1 MLVPF
6 LSLRRIFQAGCLLL
20 GGLLCTNVLADDY
33 DPLAED
39 RVIETRSVRQQTMS
53 EAVYNH
59 LSAAQEL
66 MSDDSAGAL
75 DELERL
81 EKMRLNGYERALVMQ
96 TYGYV
101 YMQGDDS
108 SRAISYFER
117 CLELDTLPDAAQ
129 QGMLFS
135 LAMLYGGE
143 ERWQESLDTA
153 IRWFRY
159 EEEPK
164 AEAYVLVAQI
174 HMQLGNSV
182 LALPYIQ
189 RANQT
194 AEEPHEQWYL
204 LELSILL
211 SQDRYADAVELLHAI
226 ISHWPDRAKYWEIM
240 SGLYMEL
247 NDDEQALA
255 TLMLAYR
262 HGLVTEERKLITI
275 VRMNLYQEIPE
286 VAGRIINAE
295 IDNGRIEATEK
306 NLKLALTAW
315 SAAKEFDLAIA
326 TLDRLALLSDDGNY
340 YISKAMLL
348 TEKGDWQGT
357 ISAASLGVEKGG
369 LNQMGEAYMLM
380 GTAYYELEQFQDAL
394 QAFKQ
399 AEAVG
404 SKNVRR
410 NAATWIQVVNQ

>member
-6 LSLRRIFQAGCLLL
+6 VSLRSLLQVVCLLW
-20 GGLLCTNVLADDY
+20 GSMLCSLVWADDY

-39 RVIETRSVRQQTMS
+39 RVIEARDVRQQAMS
-53 EAVYNH
+53 EGVYKR
-59 LSAAQEL
+59 LSSAQEL
-66 MSDDSAGAL
+66 MSTDTAGAL

-81 EKMRLNGYERALVMQ
+81 EKMRLNDYERALVMQ

-101 YMQGDDS
+101 YTLGDDS
-108 SRAISYFER
+108 SMAISYFES
-117 CLELDTLPDAAQ
+117 CLELDALPNVAQ

-143 ERWQESLDTA
+143 EQWQASLDTA

-159 EEEPK
+159 EEKPK
-164 AEAYVLVAQI
+164 AEAYVLVAQAY
-174 HMQLGNSV
+174 MQLGDPS
-182 LALPYIQ
+182 LALPYVQ
-189 RANQT
+189 RAIQI
-194 AEEPHEQWYL
+194 AETPHEQWYL
-204 LELSILL
+204 LELSILFG
-211 SQDRYADAVELLHAI
+211 QDRYADAVELLQTM

-247 NDDEQALA
+247 KDDEQALA

-262 HGLVTEERKLITI
+262 YGLVTEERKLLTI
-275 VRMNLYQEIPE
+275 VRMNLYLEIPE
-286 VAGRIINAE
+286 VAGQILNTE

-326 TLDRLALLSDDGNY
+326 TIDRLALLSDDGNY
-340 YISKAMLL
+340 HISKAMLL
-348 TEKGDWQGT
+348 TEKGDWHGT
-357 ISAASLGVEKGG
+357 IAAASLGVKKGG
-369 LNQMGEAYMLM
+369 LNRPGEAHMLM
-380 GTAYYELEQFQDAL
+380 GTAYFELEQFPDAL
-394 QAFKQ
+394 KSFQQAKS
-399 AEAVG
+399 VG

-410 NAATWIQVVNQ
+410 NAETWMKFVNQ

>member
-1 MLVPF
+1 VLVSF
-6 LSLRRIFQAGCLLL
+6 LSLRGVLQVGGLLL
-20 GGLLCTNVLADDY
+20 GGLLCTIVCAEDY

-39 RVIETRSVRQQTMS
+39 RVIETRKVLQQTMS

-59 LSAAQEL
+59 LSTAQEL
-66 MSDDSAGAL
+66 MSVDSAGAL
-75 DELERL
+75 DELESL

-101 YMQGDDS
+101 FMQGDDPS
-108 SRAISYFER
+108 LAINYFER

-143 ERWQESLDTA
+143 DRWQESLDTA

-159 EEEPK
+159 EAEPK
-164 AEAYVLVAQI
+164 AEAYVLVAQVQ
-174 HMQLGNSV
+174 MQLGNPD
-182 LALPYIQ
+182 LALPYIR
-189 RANQT
+189 RAIQAAQT
-194 AEEPHEQWYL
+194 PHEQWYL

-211 SQDRYADAVELLHAI
+211 GQDRYADAVELLRTM
-226 ISHWPDRAKYWEIM
+226 ISHWPDKAKYWEIM

-247 NDDEQALA
+247 ENDEQALT

-262 HGLVTEERKLITI
+262 HGLVTEERKLLVI

-286 VAGRIINAE
+286 VAGQIIDTE
-295 IDNGRIEATEK
+295 IGNGRIEATEK

-326 TLDRLALLSDDGNY
+326 TIDRLALLSDDGNY
-340 YISKAMLL
+340 YIDKAMLL

-357 ISAASLGVEKGG
+357 LTAASLGVEKGG
-369 LNQMGEAYMLM
+369 LDRPGEAHMLM
-380 GTAYYELEQFQDAL
+380 GTAYYELEQFQEAL
-394 QAFKQ
+394 KAFKQ

-404 SKNVRR
+404 SKNVKR
-410 NAATWIQVVNQ
+410 NAETWIRFVKQ